1 MKKTNYV
8 LLVCVLF
15 STLLIAQN
23 SQKAINEL
31 QIVTQAHVSV
41 NVQSGIPEFIKF
53 PVNQPLTLSGG
64 TLQEKIRTFLETYTG
79 LFNDNQDLSN
89 FTFQPAK
96 KDNYGFQ
103 TVTLIQQHQGVP
115 VFDGQLRFHFNHSN
129 QLTAINGNYIANIKV
144 PPVPSISEQAANAV
158 ALNVLAKQ
166 DINYSG
172 ETVFAYETNLFV
184 FQKGLIENNL
194 GSSYLVYEVE
204 ARNNADVREY
214 VYINAHDGTLVEQ
227 FTGMPHALDRTVY
240 EGNTNT
246 VVWTEG
252 DAFPGSLTVW
262 QRNEVEASGHVY
274 NFFNNAFGYVSYNNA
289 DAQMRTINNNPNI
302 NCPNA
307 NWNGVTANYCN
318 GTATDDVIAHEWGH
332 AYTEYTSGLIYAWQS
347 GAMNESFS
355 DIWGETVD
363 LINNYADE
371 DDDVSL
377 RTGCNS
383 SDRWR
388 IGEDATAFGGAIR
401 DMWNPP
407 CNNDPG
413 KVTDG
418 LYRCGEGDSGGVHSN
433 SGIPNHAYALL
444 VDGGT
449 YNGQTINGIGL
460 TKAAHIFWRAQS
472 TYLTAT
478 SDFFTLADAL
488 EASCTD
494 LLGINL
500 EGLSTVATAAGPSNE
515 ILTMAD
521 YNELV
526 KAILAVE
533 LRIEPEQ
540 CGFTAVIGA
549 APDLCENAL
558 DNPIFSEDWET
569 GLDGWTVNQSQTSS
583 TWIPRDWE
591 LRTSLPNG
599 RAGNGVYAVNAP
611 IGDTYGGNCQNSFQN
626 GIMSLESPIVTMPD
640 FNEGTYEMAFNHYVS
655 TEPNWDGVNIKY
667 KLDGGN
673 WILIP
678 ASAFIINGYNDVIN
692 PASEGNDNPMEGQE
706 AFTGSDGGS
715 NSGSWGT
722 SIIDLSVLGIMGNST
737 VQFRFDLGSDGC
749 NGREGWYL
757 DELTV
762 YNCAYALSIED
773 FTAVENGI
781 KVYPNPSNGQFT
793 MKNIGNLDLVKAD
806 VMDINGRLVKSIDLS
821 GIQDTTTL
829 DISRVAS
836 GLYFMKVYT
845 KTANTVIKLIK
856 D

>member
-1 MKKTNYV
+1 MKKTNYA

-15 STLLIAQN
+15 STLLLAQN
-23 SQKAINEL
+23 KQKAIDKLKLN
-31 QIVTQAHVSV
+31 TQAQITV
-41 NVQSGIPEFIKF
+41 NSQSGVPEFIRF
-53 PVNQPLTLSGG
+53 HEPITLSGV
-64 TLQEKIRTFLETYTG
+64 TLHEKIQMFLETNKG
-79 LFNDNQDLSN
+79 LFNDAQDLSN
-89 FTFQPAK
+89 FTFQPAR

-103 TVTLIQQHQGVP
+103 SVTINQHHQGVP
-115 VFDGQLRFHFNHSN
+115 VFDGQLRFHFNRSN
-129 QLTAINGNYIANIKV
+129 QLTAINGNYITNIKV
-144 PPVPSISEQAANAV
+144 NAVPSISEQAANAA
-158 ALNVLAKQ
+158 ALNMLAKQ
-166 DINYSG
+166 DLNYSG
-172 ETVFAYETNLFV
+172 ETVFAHKTTLFV

-204 ARNNADVREY
+204 ARNDADVREY

-246 VVWTEG
+246 VAWTEG
-252 DAFPGSLTVW
+252 DAFPGNLTVW
-262 QRNEVEASGHVY
+262 QRNEVVASGHVY
-274 NFFNNAFGYVSYNNA
+274 NFFNNAFGYVSYNGA
-289 DAQMRTINNNPNI
+289 DAQMRTINNSPNI
-302 NCPNA
+302 RCPNA

-363 LINNYADE
+363 LINNYADA

-418 LYRCGEGDSGGVHSN
+418 IYRCGEGDSGGVHSN

-500 EGLSTVATAAGPSNE
+500 EGLSTENAPAGPSNE
-515 ILTMAD
+515 FLTMAD

-540 CGFTAVIGA
+540 CGFTAVIGM
-549 APDLCENAL
+549 APDLCQNAQ
-558 DNPIFSEDWET
+558 DNPIYVEDWET
-569 GLDGWTVNQSQTSS
+569 GVDGWTVYQLQTSS
-583 TWIPRDWE
+583 TWIARDWQIQS
-591 LRTSLPNG
+591 SLPSG
-599 RAGNGVYAVNAP
+599 RIGSGMFAVNAP
-611 IGDTYGGNCQNSFQN
+611 IGDTYGGNCQTSFQN
-626 GIMSLESPIVTMPD
+626 GIMSLESPVIEIPD
-640 FNEGTYEMAFNHYVS
+640 FNEGTFEMAFNHYVS

-667 KLDGGN
+667 KLDTGN
-673 WILIP
+673 WTLIP
-678 ASAFIINGYNDVIN
+678 VTAFIVNGYNDAIN
-692 PASEGNDNPMEGQE
+692 PASDGNDNPMEGQD

-722 SIIDLSVLGIMGNST
+722 SVINLSALGVFANSSI
-737 VQFRFDLGSDGC
+737 QFRFDLGSDGC
-749 NGREGWYL
+749 NGREGWFL
-757 DELTV
+757 DEVTV
-762 YNCAYALSIED
+762 YNCAYALSVED
-773 FTAVENGI
+773 FSALENGI
-781 KVYPNPSNGQFT
+781 KVYPNPSHGQFI
-793 MKNIGNLDLVKAD
+793 MKNMEHLNLVKAD

-821 GIQDTTTL
+821 NIQDSATI
-829 DISRVAS
+829 DISSVAS
-836 GLYFMKVYT
+836 GLYFMKVYSQ
-845 KTANTVIKLIK
+845 KANTVIKLIK
-856 D
+856 E